1 MKNTITKKLNFFSLF
16 TYCVFLSSIFFS
28 SCSSVKENNISENS
42 IQNEKYEKFCT
53 QTDEYL
59 LGTNFSGS
67 ILVAKGDEII
77 FAKPYGV
84 CDKNLPDSQP
94 ITLNTT
100 FEIGSVSKQITAA
113 AIMQLVQK
121 KKLSLDDRISKFFP
135 EYVHGDKI
143 SVRMLL
149 NMRSGLTD
157 HINEADEFFPQE
169 VFSTIHKKQIAN
181 EPFEENFVLKY
192 FYDAPLLAN
201 PNSTYFYCNT
211 NYYLLAKIVEI
222 VTKQPYHEYLQ
233 KHIFEKC
240 KMTNTNTDFQNT
252 TAKGYDFRNR
262 YYSLPHDFATGCGD
276 INSTVIDLYKW
287 NMQLAKGKIINKKSL
302 KQMLDT
308 EAYGFG
314 VYVKE
319 DKIFHSGIT
328 NVFNSYNLYSFK
340 NQLSI
345 IVLAN
350 KPIAQCNA
358 TFVAN
363 RLEKMF
369 YED

>member
-1 MKNTITKKLNFFSLF
+1 MKNTITRKLKIFSLF

-59 LGTNFSGS
+59 LDTNFSGT
-67 ILVAKGDEII
+67 ILVAKGDEIV
-77 FAKPYGV
+77 FAKGYGV

-113 AIMQLVQK
+113 AVMQLVQK
-121 KKLSLDDRISKFFP
+121 KKLSLDDSISKFFP

>member
-59 LGTNFSGS
+59 LGTNFSGT
-67 ILVAKGDEII
+67 ILIAKGDEII

-113 AIMQLVQK
+113 AVMQLVQK

>member
-67 ILVAKGDEII
+67 ILVAKGDEIV
-77 FAKPYGV
+77 FAKGYGV

-113 AIMQLVQK
+113 AVMQLVQK

-135 EYVHGDKI
+135 DYIHGDKI

-233 KHIFEKC
+233 KHTSEKC
-240 KMTNTNTDFQNT
+240 KMTNTNTDFQKT

>member
-84 CDKNLPDSQP
+84 CDKNLPNSQP

-113 AIMQLVQK
+113 AVMQLVQK

-363 RLEKMF
+363 LLEKMF

>member
-1 MKNTITKKLNFFSLF
+1 MCAAF
-16 TYCVFLSSIFFS
+16 YP
-28 SCSSVKENNISENS
+28 SCSSVKEKDLSENS
-42 IQNEKYEKFCT
+42 IWNEKYEDFCN
-53 QTDEYL
+53 QADAYL
-59 LGTNFSGS
+59 RDADFSGS
-67 ILVAKGDEII
+67 ILVAKGDEIV
-77 FAKPYGV
+77 FAKGYGV
-84 CDKNLPDSQP
+84 CDKNIADSQP
-94 ITLNTT
+94 ISLKTT

-113 AIMQLVQK
+113 AVMQLVQK
-121 KKLSLDDRISKFFP
+121 KKLSLDDKISKFFP
-135 EYVHGDKI
+135 EYVYGDKI
-143 SVRMLL
+143 TVKMLL

-157 HINEADEFFPQE
+157 HINEADDFFPQE
-169 VFSTIHKKQIAN
+169 VFPLIQKKQIAN

-201 PNSTYFYCNT
+201 PDSTYFYCNT
-211 NYYLLAKIVEI
+211 NYYLLAKIVEK
-222 VTKQPYHEYLQ
+222 VSRQPYHEYLQ

-240 KMTNTNTDFQNT
+240 GMTDTNTDFQNT
-252 TAKGYDFRNR
+252 LAKGYDFKNR

-276 INSTVIDLYKW
+276 VNSTVLDLFKW
-287 NMQLAKGKIINKKSL
+287 NTLLANGKIINKKSL

-314 VYVKE
+314 VYVK
-319 DKIFHSGIT
+319 DGKIFHSGIT

-363 RLEKMF
+363 KIEKMF
-369 YED
+369 AS

>member
-1 MKNTITKKLNFFSLF
+1 MKNTITRKLKIFSLF

-59 LGTNFSGS
+59 LSTNFSGT
-67 ILVAKGDEII
+67 ILVAKGDEIV

-84 CDKNLPDSQP
+84 CDKNLLDSQP

-113 AIMQLVQK
+113 AVMQLVQK
-121 KKLSLDDRISKFFP
+121 KKFSLDDRISKFFP

>member
-1 MKNTITKKLNFFSLF
+1 MKNTITRKLKIFSLF

-59 LGTNFSGS
+59 LSTNFSGT
-67 ILVAKGDEII
+67 ILVAKGNEII
-77 FAKPYGV
+77 FAKGYGV
-84 CDKNLPDSQP
+84 CDKNLPDSKP

-113 AIMQLVQK
+113 AVMQLVQK

-276 INSTVIDLYKW
+276 VNSTVLDLYKW
-287 NMQLAKGKIINKKSL
+287 NLQLAKGKIINKKSL

>member
-1 MKNTITKKLNFFSLF
+1 MKNTITKKLKFFSLF

-59 LGTNFSGS
+59 LDTNFSGT
-67 ILVAKGDEII
+67 ILVAKGDEIV
-77 FAKPYGV
+77 FAKGYGF

-100 FEIGSVSKQITAA
+100 FEIGSVSKQITATA
-113 AIMQLVQK
+113 VMQLVQK